1 MNRIKRVKTDRF
13 VVMANE
19 ILWNKNLSAKA
30 KGFYAIIMGLPET
43 WDFTMSGLAKIV
55 KESKDAIASGIDE
68 LEAAGYVVKERVKD
82 KKGRFSGIN
91 YTFFETARI
100 AENPFTGNPL
110 SENTAQ
116 VNTISI
122 ENNKSSYE
130 DLSYLNTHITHA
142 LEKDAI
148 GTAEE
153 RPQPNLVTKD
163 WLDQWAWPERN
174 LFAAF
179 PEYFDQRIAL
189 GRINQTHIIA
199 IRSAV
204 RPGDEQAWQETIED
218 YQLAFDPVIGRYLP
232 DKINNVLGV
241 FRNKKQRIEREL
253 SQNGTNQQPY
263 ANSKQRRTDAD
274 VIRESAEFYAK
285 WRRNVEQPDPGN
297 ALSPL

>member
-189 GRINQTHIIA
+189 GRIKQTHIIA

-263 ANSKQRRTDAD
+263 AKQRRTDAD

>member
-263 ANSKQRRTDAD
+263 AKQRRTDAD